1 MRKLLNIT
9 TAAWLLV
16 LTTTVLA
23 ATPPVQATEPS
34 PDLAPEEVVRM
45 QVEWLRTNDADDQGI
60 AQVFAFASPANRAQ
74 TGPLDRFTA
83 MVRSAPYAALL
94 GHRKARFGAIAM
106 TATQA
111 RQRVT
116 IVTSNDETRA
126 FLWVLSRQT
135 DDGCNGCWMTD
146 AVIPLGQDDDA
157 DGIDASGT
165 VT

>member
-1 MRKLLNIT
+1 MPKLLKTT
-9 TAAWLLV
+9 TATWLLM
-16 LTTTVLA
+16 LTATVLA
-23 ATPPVQATEPS
+23 TAPPVEATEPS

-45 QVEWLRTNDADDQGI
+45 QVEWLRTNDAGDQGI

-135 DDGCNGCWMTD
+135 DDACKGCWMTD